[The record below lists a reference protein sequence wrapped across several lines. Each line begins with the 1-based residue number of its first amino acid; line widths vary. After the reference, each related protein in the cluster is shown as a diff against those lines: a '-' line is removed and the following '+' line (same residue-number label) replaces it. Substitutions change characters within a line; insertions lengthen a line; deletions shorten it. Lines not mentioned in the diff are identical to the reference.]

1 MYRSDGYKVRT
12 SDAMYEIVPYI
23 MPKRWDASNSIKVD
37 IDLDKMQDYARKC
50 RANGV
55 RMSHMAILIAAYLR
69 LVSQNPLL
77 NRFAMNKKIYARN
90 HFCVSFVTLKPDNDT
105 DTVTKVYLDLDDDIF
120 TVNRKIEEAI
130 EKVQVLEESNSMDD
144 FMHKLLAIPFLLRGA
159 VGAIKVLDKYLTIP
173 FSLVDISPFHTS
185 LFVTN
190 LASIRTDTVNHHLYE
205 FGTTGVFISMGKPVK
220 KTYLDDEGNPYEKKI
235 MELGIMTD
243 ERIANGHYLGRCFR
257 ELNKYLK
264 NPEVLEKKPEKIVW
278 DPDVKGGIKW
288 RSGK

>member
-1 MYRSDGYKVRT
+1 MYRSDGYRVHT

-37 IDLDKMQDYARKC
+37 IDLEKIQEYSRKC
-50 RANGV
+50 RAKGI

-90 HFCVSFVTLKPDNDT
+90 HFCVSFVTLKPGNDT

-130 EKVQVLEESNSMDD
+130 EKVQVLDEANAMDN
-144 FMHKLLAIPFLLRGA
+144 FMPKLLAVPFLMRAA
-159 VGAIKVLDKYLTIP
+159 VGAIKVMDKYLTIP
-173 FSLVDISPFHTS
+173 FSLVDVSPFHTS

-220 KTYLDDEGNPYEKKI
+220 KTYLADDGTPYEKKI

-257 ELNKYLK
+257 ELDRYLK
-264 NPEVLEKKPEKIVW
+264 NPEILETPPEEIKW
-278 DPDVKGGIKW
+278 DPDVKKAIKW
-288 RSGK
+288 KSK

>member
-1 MYRSDGYKVRT
+1 MYRTDGCRVHT
-12 SDAMYEIVPYI
+12 SDAMYEIVPFI

-37 IDLDKMQDYARKC
+37 IDLEKLQDYSRKC
-50 RANGV
+50 RAKGIK
-55 RMSHMAILIAAYLR
+55 MSHMAILIAAYLR
-69 LVSQNPLL
+69 LASQNPLL

-90 HFCVSFVTLKPDNDT
+90 HFCVCFVTLKPDQDT
-105 DTVTKVYLDLDDDIF
+105 DTVTKVYFNLDDDIF
-120 TVNRKIEEAI
+120 TVNKKLEEAI
-130 EKVQVLEESNSMDD
+130 EKVQVLEEDNSMDV
-144 FMHKLLAIPFLLRGA
+144 FMHKLLAIPFLCRGV
-159 VGAIKVLDKYLTIP
+159 VGAIKLLDKYFTVP
-173 FSLVDISPFHTS
+173 FSIVDISPFHTS

-220 KTYLDDEGNPYEKKI
+220 KTYVDDEGKPYEKKI

-264 NPEVLEKKPEKIVW
+264 NPEILEEKPEQIKW
-278 DPDVKGGIKW
+278 DPDVKKQIKW
-288 RSGK
+288 KCK

>member
-1 MYRSDGYKVRT
+1 MYRSDGYRVHT

-37 IDLDKMQDYARKC
+37 IDLEKIQEYSRKC
-50 RANGV
+50 RAKGI

-90 HFCVSFVTLKPDNDT
+90 HFCVSFVTLKPGNDT

-120 TVNRKIEEAI
+120 TVNQKIEEAI
-130 EKVQVLEESNSMDD
+130 EKVQVLDEANAMDN
-144 FMHKLLAIPFLLRGA
+144 FMPKLLAVPFLMRAA
-159 VGAIKVLDKYLTIP
+159 VGAIKVMDKYLTIP
-173 FSLVDISPFHTS
+173 FSLVDVSPFHTS

-220 KTYLDDEGNPYEKKI
+220 KTYLADDGTPYEKKI

-243 ERIANGHYLGRCFR
+243 ERIANGHYMGRCFR
-257 ELNKYLK
+257 ELDRYLK
-264 NPEVLEKKPEKIVW
+264 NPEILEKKPEKIVW
-278 DPDVKGGIKW
+278 DPDVKKEIKW
-288 RSGK
+288 KRK

>member
-1 MYRSDGYKVRT
+1 MYRTDGKRVHT
-12 SDAMYEIVPYI
+12 TDAMYEIVPYI

-37 IDLDKMQDYARKC
+37 IDLEKMQEYARKC
-50 RANGV
+50 RAKGIK
-55 RMSHMAILIAAYLR
+55 MSHMSILIAAYLR

-90 HFCVSFVTLKPDNDT
+90 HFCVCFVTLKPGNDT

-120 TVNRKIEEAI
+120 TVNQKVEDAI
-130 EKVQVLEESNSMDD
+130 NKVQVLEEDNSMDD
-144 FMHKLLAIPFLLRGA
+144 FMHKLLAVPFLCRGA
-159 VGAIKVLDKYLTIP
+159 VGALKLLDKYFTMP
-173 FSLVDISPFHTS
+173 FKVVDISPFHTS

-205 FGTTGVFISMGKPVK
+205 FGTTGVFISMGKPIK

-257 ELNKYLK
+257 ELDKYLK
-264 NPEVLEKKPEKIVW
+264 NPEILEKPPAE
-278 DPDVKGGIKW
+278 IKW
-288 RSGK
+288 DTDLKKPIKWKSR